1 MKKLKIHN
9 TSKTPLIN
17 FDDETGIIELKGRS
31 LIENTALFYEK
42 PLAWVNEYV
51 KNPNEKT
58 LVSIALDYYNTS
70 SQMWIFQIFLSL
82 TDLFRL
88 NKNIA
93 ITWYYQDEDM
103 AEAGSD
109 FAKLLDIPLNL
120 IESKDA
126 FKF

>member
-9 TSKTPLIN
+9 TTKTPFIN
-17 FDDETGIIELKGRS
+17 FDNELGIIELKGRS

-42 PLAWVNEYV
+42 PLAWINEYV
-51 KNPNEKT
+51 KNPNET
-58 LVSIALDYYNTS
+58 TEVSIALDYYNTS

-88 NKNIA
+88 NKKIS
-93 ITWYYQDEDM
+93 ITWFYQDEDM

-109 FAKLLDIPLNL
+109 FAKLLDIPLSL
-120 IESKDA
+120 VESKNA